1 MVTIWKLWMTED
13 KPQHFF
19 KKRLH
24 QRCLIMS
31 QYASA
36 FLSLF
41 SFQKQP
47 PQVFY
52 KKDVLKKF
60 AIFTRNHLYWNL
72 FFKKLFNKTP
82 LLKNIFKRPLLS
94 LPCLQT
100 VSSVSPLREKCLN
113 TLVRIFPHS
122 DWILRDTLY
131 LPVVSPN
138 AGKYGPEKI
147 PVVEAITWLLI
158 MVEFRLYSQLLRL
171 SIFLFRSK
179 LLIHFI
185 KSKESWTTI

>member
-13 KPQHFF
+13 KPQHLF

-52 KKDVLKKF
+52 KKMF
-60 AIFTRNHLYWNL
+60 
-72 FFKKLFNKTP
+72 
-82 LLKNIFKRPLLS
+82 LKNLQYSQEITCIGISFLRNFLIKHLFWRTSSNDRFCLS
-94 LPCLQT
+94 RAYKHVFCLST
-100 VSSVSPLREKCLN
+100 AWKVSKYAGPYFPAFGLNTERYSVSPRSQSECGKIRTRKNPCGWSNYLITN
-113 TLVRIFPHS
+113 NA
-122 DWILRDTLY
+122 WIQ
-131 LPVVSPN
+131 
-138 AGKYGPEKI
+138 I
-147 PVVEAITWLLI
+147 I
-158 MVEFRLYSQLLRL
+158 
-171 SIFLFRSK
+171 
-179 LLIHFI
+179 
-185 KSKESWTTI
+185 

>member
-1 MVTIWKLWMTED
+1 MTED
-13 KPQHFF
+13 KPQHLF

-100 VSSVSPLREKCLN
+100 CLLSLHCVKSVQIRWS
-113 TLVRIFPHS
+113 VFSRI
-122 DWILRDTLY
+122 RTEY
-131 LPVVSPN
+131 
-138 AGKYGPEKI
+138 
-147 PVVEAITWLLI
+147 
-158 MVEFRLYSQLLRL
+158 
-171 SIFLFRSK
+171 
-179 LLIHFI
+179 
-185 KSKESWTTI
+185 